1 MFTRTIK
8 LNLFLKWFLGS
19 NLSQRKM
26 LWSLNKFSPQF
37 FWHLRKERRI
47 SRLMLFTT
55 QIWVVVHFMGKPV
68 VASQMFCQAIRRW
81 VWRICAWWRLLLLRL
96 EFNMFFLSNL
106 SLVIP
111 RRFYTPNA
119 LQAKS
124 CRLLVVAV
132 KWYHRQNRLIKGDM
146 KCISHC
152 CLKREGE

>member
-1 MFTRTIK
+1 
-8 LNLFLKWFLGS
+8 
-19 NLSQRKM
+19 M
-26 LWSLNKFSPQF
+26 LCYVVFKKFFPQF
-37 FWHLRKERRI
+37 FRRLRNKRRI
-47 SRLMLFTT
+47 SRLMQFPT
-55 QIWVVVHFMGKPV
+55 QIWVVLHFMGKPV
-68 VASQMFCQAIRRW
+68 VASQMFCQAIWRS
-81 VWRICAWWRLLLLRL
+81 VWRICAWWCLLLLRL

-106 SLVIP
+106 SLVIS

-124 CRLLVVAV
+124 WRLLVVAV